1 MAKAGRKSDYDTKI
15 LPNFDVI
22 RELASKGLTEKEIY
36 QYIGVTS
43 SSWYKYKA
51 QYKEFT
57 ELLNARIIDKGVID
71 EVRSALH
78 RKATGFVYEDIDEVW
93 ETNEDGQ
100 TYLKQRKKHIINAL
114 PDTNAINLFLKNYDK
129 ENWSNDPQ
137 QLEIKKQEL
146 QMKKEELELKKKEF
160 ENNNW

>member
-1 MAKAGRKSDYDTKI
+1 VKDYS
-15 LPNFDVI
+15 LDV
-22 RELASKGLTEKEIY
+22 RRLYEH
-36 QYIGVTS
+36 VTFADS
-43 SSWYKYKA
+43 YGEHFFVFVDGTY
-51 QYKEFT
+51 
-57 ELLNARIIDKGVID
+57 LLI
-71 EVRSALH
+71 
-78 RKATGFVYEDIDEVW
+78 
-93 ETNEDGQ
+93 EDGQ